1 MDAKNY
7 QGQILIEACLF
18 MFFIL
23 LVFCIGFSKF
33 NENKNAVN
41 SKGYQG
47 YKSYENIKQRNQRF
61 QFSSDKPRK

>member
-1 MDAKNY
+1 MGSKNS

-33 NENKNAVN
+33 QEHKGQPR
-41 SKGYQG
+41 SGYQG
-47 YKSYENIKQRNQRF
+47 FKSYENIKQRNQRF
-61 QFSSDKPRK
+61 QFSKDVSR